1 MYLLII
7 TFFYGVLIP
16 ISLLLCANPSLF
28 KRSGAG
34 GAEEQG
40 RLPVLSV
47 LRTLSWIQRG
57 LRVQPGAEKGGA
69 GREADADCTS
79 TASLWLRPRKTP
91 GTDRHYEEA
100 PSSSLNP
107 NHTLRD
113 SQMSQD

>member
-16 ISLLLCANPSLF
+16 ISLLLCILTRACLRAMEQEEL
-28 KRSGAG
+28 K
-34 GAEEQG
+34 EQG
-40 RLPVLSV
+40 RIPV
-47 LRTLSWIQRG
+47 LRTLSWTQRG
-57 LRVQPGAEKGGA
+57 LTSVQPGAEKGGA

-91 GTDRHYEEA
+91 GTERHYEEA